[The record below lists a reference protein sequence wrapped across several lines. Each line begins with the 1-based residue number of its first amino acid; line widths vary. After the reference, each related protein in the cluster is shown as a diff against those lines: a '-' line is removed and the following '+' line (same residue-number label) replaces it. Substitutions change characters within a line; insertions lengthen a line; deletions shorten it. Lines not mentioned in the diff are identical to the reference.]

1 MATLK
6 RKRNST
12 RTTPSK
18 RPKYAEPSQSEA
30 DGQSDSQDDWWEIDE
45 IVDEWLQ
52 GKQRVYQVKWIG
64 TDPATGE
71 AYPPSPVTE
80 VTDAALK
87 AWEEEKARTG
97 FVVKNRANK
106 RGKGKGKRRTK
117 ELQLGHQSSRR
128 NRRRVVDS
136 SPEPSTAPSSALPVE
151 QLTTIREST
160 TLVEPS
166 RPTTNRRSPRISI
179 PARGSSF
186 EPDAFEP
193 VSNLSPSRAAT
204 PPSSIH
210 ESDLES
216 SQVFAAAQINS
227 TGIIPDSQ
235 SSAGEADFEPVT
247 QETVETTEVSQEEGI
262 TEDSVSLSHIGN
274 GDRITD
280 MNCRVCLN

>member
-18 RPKYAEPSQSEA
+18 RPKYAEPSQSEP
-30 DGQSDSQDDWWEIDE
+30 DGQSQDSQDDWWEIDE

-97 FVVKNRANK
+97 FVVKNRANR
-106 RGKGKGKRRTK
+106 RGKGKGKGRGRTK
-117 ELQLGHQSSRR
+117 ELQLGQQSSRR

-151 QLTTIREST
+151 HSTTIREST

-166 RPTTNRRSPRISI
+166 RATTNRQSPRISI

-216 SQVFAAAQINS
+216 SQIFAAPQINS

-247 QETVETTEVSQEEGI
+247 QGTVESTEVSQEEGI
-262 TEDSVSLSHIGN
+262 IEDSVSLSLIGEW
-274 GDRITD
+274 
-280 MNCRVCLN
+280 